1 MHTLLD
7 SNILIYSLVDD
18 SPKRDLSQKLIN
30 DNQSILYVSHQVILE
45 SLRVLTHPKFKN
57 PMNYESA
64 LKSVWAIVDALNII
78 SPNPETI
85 FITKELISK
94 YQLGSNRIFDA
105 YLVATAI
112 SNSVDII
119 ATDNVRHFEGY
130 KEIKILNPFV
140 G

>member
-1 MHTLLD
+1 
-7 SNILIYSLVDD
+7 
-18 SPKRDLSQKLIN
+18 
-30 DNQSILYVSHQVILE
+30 
-45 SLRVLTHPKFKN
+45 
-57 PMNYESA
+57 MNYESA